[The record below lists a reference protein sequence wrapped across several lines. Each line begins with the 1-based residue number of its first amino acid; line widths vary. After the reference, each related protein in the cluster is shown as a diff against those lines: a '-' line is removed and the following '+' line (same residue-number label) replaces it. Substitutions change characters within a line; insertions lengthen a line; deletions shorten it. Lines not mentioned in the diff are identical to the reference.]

1 MNALVANAQ
10 TGFLESFSPTL
21 QTFDNDKKL
30 QFLKLTEDHVKSTGK
45 WPDMGSLCD
54 AVGVSTKTL
63 ERHLA
68 NDVAFNEAYRSLTL
82 RGKYK
87 LESIMFDLS
96 TKNPMYL
103 FGWLRKHFPA
113 EYNPDHKVTV
123 DHNINVLQT
132 LIDKAKDVTKSIDTE
147 IV

>member
-1 MNALVANAQ
+1 MNQLVPNPE

-21 QTFDNDKKL
+21 QTFDSDKKL
-30 QFLKLTEDHVKSTGK
+30 RLLQLTEDHVKSTNK

-54 AVGVSTKTL
+54 AVGISTKTF

-68 NDVAFNEAYRSLTL
+68 QDTVFADAFKTLTL

-96 TKNPMYL
+96 TKNPMYM
-103 FGWLRKHFPA
+103 FGWLRRYFPA
-113 EYNPDHKVTV
+113 EYNPDHKVSV
-123 DHNINVLQT
+123 EHNINVLQS
-132 LIDKAKDVTKSIDTE
+132 LIERSKVVIESIDTQAL
-147 IV
+147 

>member
-1 MNALVANAQ
+1 MANPE

-21 QTFDNDKKL
+21 QTFDNEKKL
-30 QFLKLTEDHVKSTGK
+30 AFLQNIRDHVKETGK
-45 WPDMGSLCD
+45 WPDMGSVCD
-54 AVGVSTKTL
+54 SIGISTKTF
-63 ERHLA
+63 ERHLVSDA
-68 NDVAFNEAYRSLTL
+68 VFADAYRSVTL
-82 RGKYK
+82 RGKFK

-96 TKNPMYL
+96 TKNPMYM

-123 DHNINVLQT
+123 DHNINVLQN
-132 LIDKAKDVTKSIDTE
+132 LIVKSQDISKSIDSE